1 MKRPGCGLNAT
12 FSTFS
17 SVKSNEASTTEVH
30 YRKFYVMTINT
41 FLYGTESDTVLI
53 NSLSVVPVVFE
64 EQQHSQK
71 WFAFGLALGLST
83 SQLHDIETQ
92 YSTPAQYARESILL
106 WRQQNKAA
114 SLKPI
119 IAALKK
125 IHCNVEASNL
135 EQYCG
140 DGEFTNHHQVYSLVQ
155 LN

>member
-1 MKRPGCGLNAT
+1 M
-12 FSTFS
+12 
-17 SVKSNEASTTEVH
+17 
-30 YRKFYVMTINT
+30 
-41 FLYGTESDTVLI
+41 
-53 NSLSVVPVVFE
+53 FE

-71 WFAFGLALGLST
+71 WFAFGLALGLSI
-83 SQLHDIETQ
+83 SQLHDIEVQ
-92 YSTPAQYARESILL
+92 YSTSSQYARESILL

-125 IHCNVEASNL
+125 IHYNVVASNL

-140 DGEFTNHHQVYSLVQ
+140 DGSLMIQAGEFTNHHQVYSLVQ